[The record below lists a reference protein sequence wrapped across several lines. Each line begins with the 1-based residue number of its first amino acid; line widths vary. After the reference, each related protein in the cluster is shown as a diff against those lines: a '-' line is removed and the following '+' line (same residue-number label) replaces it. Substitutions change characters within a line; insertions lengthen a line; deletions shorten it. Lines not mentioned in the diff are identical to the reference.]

1 MPQIQE
7 NNQSENRFRLS
18 PNLLRESLGQ
28 ETPVKSGVIKIAKIA
43 IVAVQ
48 AATLLVV
55 LLNAKTDF
63 DIKSLKIKVEDAGHK
78 ISANT
83 QTQAEI
89 AEIAGRL
96 DYYKKLQNNRI
107 LLYNFV
113 EFATSNIPKTIIPV
127 VIGFEDKTV
136 SMVVEATNPIDFAL
150 LTNAYLESGK
160 ISAITIKSAYL
171 QASKNNFVIDFDAGF
186 K

>member
-63 DIKSLKIKVEDAGHK
+63 DIKSLKIKVEDAGQK

-83 QTQAEI
+83 QTQ